1 MQSFPMISTFHF
13 IEEYINEK
21 LESILLKFDLIK
33 QSPNKII
40 AYVSKNKLN
49 VCKIY
54 CEKKDC
60 NLFIIYGYNSSGEMV
75 LHDSVSYRFKVLCPP
90 EDEDEDNS
98 QGNSSSNEGN
108 SSSNGGISAV
118 VPNDNGQGNSSSNGG
133 ISAVVPNDN
142 SQGNSSSSGGIS
154 AVVPND

>member
-75 LHDSVSYRFKVLCPP
+75 LHDSVSYRFKVLCPT

-98 QGNSSSNEGN
+98 
-108 SSSNGGISAV
+108 
-118 VPNDNGQGNSSSNGG
+118 QGNSSSNGG
-133 ISAVVPNDN
+133 ISAVVPND
-142 SQGNSSSSGGIS
+142 
-154 AVVPND
+154 

>member
-60 NLFIIYGYNSSGEMV
+60 NLFIIYGYNSSGKMV
-75 LHDSVSYRFKVLCPP
+75 LHDSVSYRFKDVCPP
-90 EDEDEDNS
+90 EIEDND
-98 QGNSSSNEGN
+98 QGNSSPSGGN
-108 SSSNGGISAV
+108 SAI
-118 VPNDNGQGNSSSNGG
+118 VPND
-133 ISAVVPNDN
+133 
-142 SQGNSSSSGGIS
+142 
-154 AVVPND
+154 

>member
-40 AYVSKNKLN
+40 VYVSKNKLN

-90 EDEDEDNS
+90 EDEDNS
-98 QGNSSSNEGN
+98 QENSSSND
-108 SSSNGGISAV
+108 GISAV
-118 VPNDNGQGNSSSNGG
+118 VPNDSGT
-133 ISAVVPNDN
+133 ISGDVPNDSGAISGVVPND
-142 SQGNSSSSGGIS
+142 
-154 AVVPND
+154 

>member
-13 IEEYINEK
+13 IKEYINEK

-98 QGNSSSNEGN
+98 QGN
-108 SSSNGGISAV
+108 
-118 VPNDNGQGNSSSNGG
+118 P
-133 ISAVVPNDN
+133 
-142 SQGNSSSSGGIS
+142 SSSGGIS

>member
-21 LESILLKFDLIK
+21 LESILLNFDLIK

-40 AYVSKNKLN
+40 VYVSKNKLN

-60 NLFIIYGYNSSGEMV
+60 NIFIIYGYNSSGEMV

-90 EDEDEDNS
+90 EDEDDS
-98 QGNSSSNEGN
+98 QGS
-108 SSSNGGISAV
+108 GGSDK
-118 VPNDNGQGNSSSNGG
+118 NDG
-133 ISAVVPNDN
+133 
-142 SQGNSSSSGGIS
+142 SGGIS
-154 AVVPND
+154 AVVPNDGSGGSDKNDGSGGSDKNDGSGGISAVVPND